1 MGSVHTVEYDAAMK
15 RSEALT
21 QATTWTGLEHMMLS
35 ERCQTQKDTQG
46 VVYLQETSRTGKS
59 PDRMWVSVA
68 RGWWQRDLEMMV
80 EGAEVSIL
88 GDENV
93 RDVSGGDRGT
103 ALRTISMITRGKCY
117 ALCVL
122 L

>member
-1 MGSVHTVEYDAAMK
+1 
-15 RSEALT
+15 
-21 QATTWTGLEHMMLS
+21 MMLS

-46 VVYLQETSRTGKS
+46 VVYLQETSTTGKS
-59 PDRMWVSVA
+59 PDRTWVSVA
-68 RGWWQRDLEMMV
+68 RGWWQRDLEMIV
-80 EGAEVSIL
+80 EEAEVSIL

-93 RDVSGGDRGT
+93 WDVSGGDGGT
-103 ALRTISMITRGKCY
+103 ALRKISMITRGKCY